1 MKVRTWALN
10 GEEEGETDLPGIEAS
25 VESLVALWIDI
36 SLVSDG
42 VAGWAGGSLLDIGQ
56 LLAWSGHCGRQ
67 GRRRRGSWEYMAWLF
82 YSHTAWMNRREG

>member
-1 MKVRTWALN
+1 MEIWGEGKRTCDLD

-25 VESLVALWIDI
+25 VEGLVALWIDI

-56 LLAWSGHCGRQ
+56 LLA
-67 GRRRRGSWEYMAWLF
+67 
-82 YSHTAWMNRREG
+82 